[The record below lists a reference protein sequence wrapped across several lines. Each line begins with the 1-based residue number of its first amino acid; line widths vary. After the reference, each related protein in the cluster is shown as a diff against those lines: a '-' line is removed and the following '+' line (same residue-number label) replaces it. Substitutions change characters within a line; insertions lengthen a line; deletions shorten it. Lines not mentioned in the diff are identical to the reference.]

1 MTYWTFLHKKRMK
14 LYTSHLATS
23 TISWHIS
30 RLHNNSIVGGS
41 CSQIAWDWSGRTG
54 RICNTLEATVCGG
67 YKCSLLSKWPEYVVV
82 SQRNTNCME
91 NTLSVLI
98 RQVLLSAEEVR
109 GVLPS
114 MPHLLS
120 NSINSEACRGKR
132 SCCNKV
138 SSMCYTQYWSLSQDQ
153 QSSLA

>member
-1 MTYWTFLHKKRMK
+1 MK

-23 TISWHIS
+23 TISSHIS
-30 RLHNNSIVGGS
+30 MLHNNSIVGGS

-82 SQRNTNCME
+82 SQRNTNFME

-138 SSMCYTQYWSLSQDQ
+138 SSMCCTQYWSLSQDQ